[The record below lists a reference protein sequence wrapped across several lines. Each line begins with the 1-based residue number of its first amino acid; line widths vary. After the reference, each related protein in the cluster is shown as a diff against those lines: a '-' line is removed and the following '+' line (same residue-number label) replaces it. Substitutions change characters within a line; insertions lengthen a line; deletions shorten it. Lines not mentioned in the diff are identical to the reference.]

1 MNKQRYLDQFIYPN
15 WDKNKIIPPG
25 IDSSIALKII
35 IGHLLGKDYIKS
47 NSGISDKELF
57 AIATYD
63 ILDLY
68 PEIDR
73 LGRIKSKIK
82 IKLIDMIMRL

>member
-25 IDSSIALKII
+25 IDSSLA
-35 IGHLLGKDYIKS
+35 GKDYIKS
-47 NSGISDKELF
+47 NNGISDKELF

-63 ILDLY
+63 ILNLY
-68 PEIDR
+68 PEID
-73 LGRIKSKIK
+73 
-82 IKLIDMIMRL
+82 

>member
-25 IDSSIALKII
+25 IDSSLALKII
-35 IGHLLGKDYIKS
+35 ISHLLGKEYIKS
-47 NSGISDKELF
+47 NCGISDNKLF
-57 AIATYD
+57 AIVTYD

-68 PEIDR
+68 PEMDR
-73 LGRIKSKIK
+73 LSKIKSKIK
-82 IKLIDMIMRL
+82 IKLINMIMRL